1 MADAAISFLINNV
14 GKLLMQ
20 EASKLVG
27 VEDQVKSLHDELNL
41 IKEFLGDS
49 EGNRDKVKELMSQ
62 IQAVAYR
69 AEDVIDTYVVSMAK
83 HGRRNTLK
91 KFLHT
96 RDRAVML
103 RGVATDIERIN
114 NDIRRI
120 YANKDTGYVEED
132 EVVGFTHDAEKVM
145 ELLRQGGR
153 HRDVVSIIGMGGLGK
168 TTLAKKIYNHS
179 SMRKRFKC
187 FAWVSV
193 SEEFR
198 SRELL
203 LGILRCVT
211 PAAQVLYQLSDD
223 KLEEELRKCLVHK
236 KYLIVL
242 DDVWTTK
249 VWDEIKAAFPDNLN
263 GSRILITSRVKEV
276 GLHASSSR
284 PYFLPFL
291 SDDDSWELFSKKV
304 FRGEVCPPHLKENG
318 EQIAKKC
325 RGLPLAIVVAAGL
338 LAARDQNTATW
349 NEMATNFSWYLS
361 RDPERCLDIL
371 ALSYE
376 DLPAYL
382 KPCFLYFGVF
392 PEDFE
397 IPVRPLIR
405 LWIAEGLVEN
415 DNNRE
420 MEDIAEDYFDQLID
434 RSLIQVVRRRTD
446 GVVKVCR
453 IHDLLRDLCIS
464 EGRRERFLEAHQREV
479 STTSFSSTTTLF
491 RRLSIHCNT
500 STYIPSIP
508 SGSNSSQVRSLLCFG
523 TSPGDRLSMETF
535 KLLYE
540 RFRLLRVLDL
550 GSTLVHNVSPQ
561 VRQLILLRYLRMNA
575 PYLKEIPSFMTELP
589 NLQTLDLRKS
599 PVVSLTNDFWKMQQL
614 RHLFLSRCGEV
625 LQGRGTVMPN
635 LQTLSFVHVSVASFS
650 PSRGTTLFPNV
661 KKLAVYGG
669 NLYGCNKLERLRTL
683 KIVGNIYKAIQPK
696 ILPSCLTKLT
706 LRNTRLRQDS
716 VDTLGRLPNLLIL
729 KLFDDSLSTYD
740 GILVFGKRSFL
751 QLQVLHFVELGFSL
765 SGWCVES
772 GALQSLQNLLFRG
785 CRQLSS
791 IPDELKHVTTLRHVK
806 TMWCSDT
813 LAEDISRKLGKD
825 VDFSIS

>member
-120 YANKDTGYVEED
+120 YANKDTYGIAKGDASELENRRSSLSRRRRKVEED
-132 EVVGFTHDAEKVM
+132 EVVGFMHDAEKVM

-211 PAAQVLYQLSDD
+211 PAAQVLYQLSDE

-376 DLPAYL
+376 DLHAYL
-382 KPCFLYFGVF
+382 KP
-392 PEDFE
+392 
-397 IPVRPLIR
+397 
-405 LWIAEGLVEN
+405 
-415 DNNRE
+415 
-420 MEDIAEDYFDQLID
+420 
-434 RSLIQVVRRRTD
+434 
-446 GVVKVCR
+446 
-453 IHDLLRDLCIS
+453 
-464 EGRRERFLEAHQREV
+464 
-479 STTSFSSTTTLF
+479 
-491 RRLSIHCNT
+491 
-500 STYIPSIP
+500 
-508 SGSNSSQVRSLLCFG
+508 
-523 TSPGDRLSMETF
+523 
-535 KLLYE
+535 
-540 RFRLLRVLDL
+540 
-550 GSTLVHNVSPQ
+550 
-561 VRQLILLRYLRMNA
+561 
-575 PYLKEIPSFMTELP
+575 
-589 NLQTLDLRKS
+589 
-599 PVVSLTNDFWKMQQL
+599 
-614 RHLFLSRCGEV
+614 
-625 LQGRGTVMPN
+625 
-635 LQTLSFVHVSVASFS
+635 
-650 PSRGTTLFPNV
+650 
-661 KKLAVYGG
+661 
-669 NLYGCNKLERLRTL
+669 
-683 KIVGNIYKAIQPK
+683 
-696 ILPSCLTKLT
+696 
-706 LRNTRLRQDS
+706 
-716 VDTLGRLPNLLIL
+716 
-729 KLFDDSLSTYD
+729 
-740 GILVFGKRSFL
+740 
-751 QLQVLHFVELGFSL
+751 
-765 SGWCVES
+765 
-772 GALQSLQNLLFRG
+772 
-785 CRQLSS
+785 
-791 IPDELKHVTTLRHVK
+791 
-806 TMWCSDT
+806 
-813 LAEDISRKLGKD
+813 
-825 VDFSIS
+825 